1 VVGSDSLLNEVELIQ
16 MVDEVFR
23 QLHIAITIKLNN
35 RKILSGIAQII
46 GAEKNITD
54 ITVAIDKLDKIGLG
68 NVNAE
73 LASKGITQAAIDQL
87 QPILLL
93 QGDNT
98 EKLAQLKNVLV
109 ASPIGLQGINELETI
124 FEWLKPL
131 SIQNKVELDLT
142 LARGLNYYTGAII
155 EVKAN
160 DVQIGS
166 ISGGGRYD
174 NLTGVFGL
182 ENVSGVGISFG
193 ADRIYD
199 VLLQL
204 NAFPETS
211 NENTVVLFLNFGSQE
226 QVVAISLLNKV
237 RQSGINAEI
246 YPEAAKI
253 KKQMNYANQN
263 NIPWVVIIGENEIN
277 QGVATLKNM
286 QSGEQKVVSQEQIV
300 EYFV

>member
-1 VVGSDSLLNEVELIQ
+1 
-16 MVDEVFR
+16 
-23 QLHIAITIKLNN
+23 
-35 RKILSGIAQII
+35 
-46 GAEKNITD
+46 
-54 ITVAIDKLDKIGLG
+54 
-68 NVNAE
+68 
-73 LASKGITQAAIDQL
+73 
-87 QPILLL
+87 LL